1 MMRAHEKKFENICVI
16 TGGGLAYTVDEVS
29 DVLEVPRP
37 TLYRYLR
44 EYSIP
49 HLRRSGKIYV
59 PEESFDQIKEVRE
72 LHKEGLATESV
83 RKRLQEESNFDVDEL
98 MERMDRISEALESL
112 QRNPKPANG
121 APSAQALQAILER
134 QDLLVSAVFNLT
146 EMLEEFLHA
155 NGQSRK
161 VALSNPEEETRE
173 QKTLSEQLQRRPET
187 IADDPTANEA
197 LTGSAA
203 PEPTNSLSTPTRRR
217 RFGVMARRRRGIA
230 LVVLLALLTGTA
242 LTVYALSAEEYSGA
256 SQEEVSQSSQ
266 ETSVGSEEDTA
277 GSSDAAP
284 PAPADGGEEAPTG
297 YAKEGHENSDP
308 EQPLYQTQYP
318 APGPLPQE
326 QPILQPQQEGARI
339 PPPLQ

>member
-1 MMRAHEKKFENICVI
+1 
-16 TGGGLAYTVDEVS
+16 
-29 DVLEVPRP
+29 
-37 TLYRYLR
+37 
-44 EYSIP
+44 
-49 HLRRSGKIYV
+49 
-59 PEESFDQIKEVRE
+59 
-72 LHKEGLATESV
+72 
-83 RKRLQEESNFDVDEL
+83 
-98 MERMDRISEALESL
+98 
-112 QRNPKPANG
+112 
-121 APSAQALQAILER
+121 
-134 QDLLVSAVFNLT
+134 VFNLT

-161 VALSNPEEETRE
+161 AALSNPEEETRE
-173 QKTLSEQLQRRPET
+173 QKTLSEQLHRRPEMV
-187 IADDPTANEA
+187 DDDLTANEA
-197 LTGSAA
+197 ITGSAA

-217 RFGVMARRRRGIA
+217 RFGVMARRRRGVA

-242 LTVYALSAEEYSGA
+242 LTVYALSAEDYSGA
-256 SQEEVSQSSQ
+256 SVSQSSQ

-318 APGPLPQE
+318 APGPLPQG
-326 QPILQPQQEGARI
+326 QPILQPQQEGAKI

>member
-1 MMRAHEKKFENICVI
+1 M
-16 TGGGLAYTVDEVS
+16 AYTVDEVS
-29 DVLEVPRP
+29 DLLEVPRP

-44 EYSIP
+44 EYSMP

-112 QRNPKPANG
+112 QGNPKSVNG

-146 EMLEEFLHA
+146 EMLEELVHA

-161 VALSNPEEETRE
+161 AALSNPEEETRE
-173 QKTLSEQLQRRPET
+173 QKTLSEQLHRHRET
-187 IADDPTANEA
+187 IGDDLTADEA
-197 LTGSAA
+197 IIGSGA
-203 PEPTNSLSTPTRRR
+203 PELTNSLTTSTRRR
-217 RFGVMARRRRGIA
+217 RFGVMARRRRRVA
-230 LVVLLALLTGTA
+230 LMVLLALLTSTA
-242 LTVYALSAEEYSGA
+242 LTVYALSGKDYSGT
-256 SQEEVSQSSQ
+256 SQEEVAQSSQ
-266 ETSVGSEEDTA
+266 ETSLGSEEDTA
-277 GSSDAAP
+277 GSSDAAS
-284 PAPADGGEEAPTG
+284 PAPADRGEEGPTR
-297 YAKEGHENSDP
+297 YAKEGYENSVP

-318 APGPLPQE
+318 APGPLPKE
-326 QPILQPQQEGARI
+326 QPILQPQPEGARI
-339 PPPLQ
+339 APPLQ